1 MSVASEIL
9 NQLGGN
15 RFIVMTGTKNFISD
29 GYTLRMTL
37 PKNLSKANRLEIT
50 LTPDDLYT
58 VRFYRYTAPRLSR
71 TTWTYSDEKIT
82 EIEIID
88 GVYCDMLQE
97 IFTRVTG
104 MYTHL

>member
-58 VRFYRYTAPRLSR
+58 VRFYRYTAPRLNR

>member
-1 MSVASEIL
+1 MSIASEIL

-58 VRFYRYTAPRLSR
+58 LRFYKYTAPRLSR
-71 TTWTYSDEKIT
+71 KTWTYSEEKIE
-82 EIEIID
+82 EIEICEGI
-88 GVYCDMLQE
+88 YNDMLQDV
-97 IFTRVTG
+97 FTMITG
-104 MYTHL
+104 MDTHL